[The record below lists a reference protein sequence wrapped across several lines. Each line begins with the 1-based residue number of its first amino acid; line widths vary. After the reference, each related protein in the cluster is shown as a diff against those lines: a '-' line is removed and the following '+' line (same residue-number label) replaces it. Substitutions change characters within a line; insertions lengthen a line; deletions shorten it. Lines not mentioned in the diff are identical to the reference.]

1 MDIIPIIY
9 TVLIIVVVLTIFT
22 LTFSFYSERKKQ
34 RGVDENPKSVPVNE
48 ITPPKSIPKQ
58 NNSFLNKSENLKPIS
73 ILSPQKT
80 INVKGEKKIK
90 SSSEIEPEL
99 KKTKTD
105 KILKDNKKKLIRN
118 SRLEVLNSIQS
129 KDENKNTKS
138 EMSGEQNSNLKSLGN
153 NILNNYSDEEKN
165 DMFTLKVKDQKDKS
179 KNKT

>member
-34 RGVDENPKSVPVNE
+34 RGADENPKSVPVHE
-48 ITPPKSIPKQ
+48 IPPPKSVLER
-58 NNSFLNKSENLKPIS
+58 NNSFLNKSENLQPIS

-80 INVKGEKKIK
+80 IQVKGGKKVNPSDKIGL
-90 SSSEIEPEL
+90 EL
-99 KKTKTD
+99 KKTKND

-118 SRLEVLNSIQS
+118 GRLEVLNSIS
-129 KDENKNTKS
+129 GNDVNKNVKS
-138 EMSGEQNSNLKSLGN
+138 EMSGEQNPNLKSLGS
-153 NILNNYSDEEKN
+153 NILDNYSDEEKN
-165 DMFTLKVKDQKDKS
+165 DMFTLKVKDQKDKP